1 MIIFQ
6 ETIAN
11 QEKLTFPHT
20 TINFSNSITLTI
32 FFILLIDLTI
42 TLYRQLRPYYLLI
55 KKRAP
60 KQAPKQALNKH
71 MLTAKKQISRKM
83 PFQSIS
89 VKAQVLNVGRN
100 FFEPDL

>member
-60 KQAPKQALNKH
+60 KQALNKH

>member
-11 QEKLTFPHT
+11 HEKLTFPHT

-60 KQAPKQALNKH
+60 KQALNKH